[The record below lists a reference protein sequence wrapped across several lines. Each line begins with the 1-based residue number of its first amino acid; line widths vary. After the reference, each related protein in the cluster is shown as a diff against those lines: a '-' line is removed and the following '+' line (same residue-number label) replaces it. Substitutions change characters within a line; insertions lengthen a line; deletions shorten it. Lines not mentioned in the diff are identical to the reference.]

1 MALEHNHLIDWIDN
15 KKFRIRPKDDPPG
28 EQPLIYATFR
38 NTTHHFELLARVSFT
53 ESDECTHCHRM
64 SIIDF
69 INQVTV
75 IPFMLSHNEESLL
88 SLLLCNW
95 LIVKCHVPH
104 DIRKFSEHVRMMDPN
119 GYLALEG
126 QFVNR

>member
-1 MALEHNHLIDWIDN
+1 MDLI
-15 KKFRIRPKDDPPG
+15 
-28 EQPLIYATFR
+28 
-38 NTTHHFELLARVSFT
+38 S
-53 ESDECTHCHRM
+53 
-64 SIIDF
+64 
-69 INQVTV
+69 QVTV
-75 IPFMLSHNEESLL
+75 IPFMLSCNKESLL

-126 QFVNR
+126 IIDQELYYNPLPMFQELYVSFDILHGANNFWDVFERTPSLHGPSPAHIDTQRQ

>member
-1 MALEHNHLIDWIDN
+1 MDL
-15 KKFRIRPKDDPPG
+15 
-28 EQPLIYATFR
+28 
-38 NTTHHFELLARVSFT
+38 
-53 ESDECTHCHRM
+53 
-64 SIIDF
+64 
-69 INQVTV
+69 INQVTA

-104 DIRKFSEHVRMMDPN
+104 DIGKFPEHVRTMDPN

-126 QFVNR
+126 SIDQELYDDAHPMFQELETSFDIMHDADNFWNAFERAPSLHGPSPAHIDTQWQQHFELLEQYSTVEQSK